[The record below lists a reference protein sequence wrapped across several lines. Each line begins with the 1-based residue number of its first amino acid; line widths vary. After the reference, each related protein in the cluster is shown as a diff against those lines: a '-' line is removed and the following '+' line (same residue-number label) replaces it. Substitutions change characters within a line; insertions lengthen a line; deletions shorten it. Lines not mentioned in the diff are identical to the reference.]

1 MSDTTERTFS
11 QAEVDNIVRDRLAKE
26 RGKIDTML
34 HVEREALARREFL
47 LDAREDAAR
56 AGVPASLVDALDK
69 SSPEAFQTALGIVA
83 AALEQKRNAI
93 PPRGGFSG
101 GISQPPPPDPI
112 REGMGLQRKDE

>member
-26 RGKIDTML
+26 RGKIDATL
-34 HVEREALARREFL
+34 SAEREALARREFL
-47 LDAREDAAR
+47 LDAREAVVR
-56 AGVPASLVDALDK
+56 AGLPANFADVLDT
-69 SSPEAFQTALGIVA
+69 SSPEAFQNALNTVA
-83 AALEQKRNAI
+83 ATLGQKRNAI